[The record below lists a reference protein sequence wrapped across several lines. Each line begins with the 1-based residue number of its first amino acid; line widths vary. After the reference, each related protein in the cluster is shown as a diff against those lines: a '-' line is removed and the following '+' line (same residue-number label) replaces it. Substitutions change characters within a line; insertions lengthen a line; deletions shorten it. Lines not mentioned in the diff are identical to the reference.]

1 VPNQFGCRASG
12 SQISQNQTSSKKIMN
27 SNDNNTLA
35 EVGVAAGGTIAT
47 VVVAAIAPEVLAVA
61 GIGLVLFGILG
72 ALCSDGSSE

>member
-1 VPNQFGCRASG
+1 
-12 SQISQNQTSSKKIMN
+12 MN